1 MKPSSRNKNQSSVH
15 QDKEDNHLLVIKG
28 SPGSVFAKCESILVN
43 REDIKIDELNKKQFI
58 EVKRMRILLGWV

>member
-1 MKPSSRNKNQSSVH
+1 MKPSPRNKNQSSVH

-28 SPGSVFAKCESILVN
+28 SPGSVFA
-43 REDIKIDELNKKQFI
+43 